1 MNKAFECYTLL
12 LIGIL
17 ALFGVSVQF
26 IISINRA
33 IVEDNSVGEVVIN
46 MLGYFTILTNTFAAI
61 VLITLSLLPNSRMGK
76 VFATPKVFGCVVT
89 SMLWV
94 GIGFHVLLSDY
105 WSPDGMEAV
114 TNYLNHYIV
123 PSALFLIWL
132 VFPPKTQ
139 IPKWTPLIWEIYPV
153 IYGIYIILL
162 GELVDKYPYPFFD
175 VNVIGYSKALLNG
188 LVILLVI
195 LGIGYFV
202 RSTVN
207 LSSRLRSNQS
217 R

>member
-61 VLITLSLLPNSRMGK
+61 VLTTLSLLPNSRIGK

-123 PSALFLIWL
+123 ASALFLIWL

>member
-1 MNKAFECYTLL
+1 MNKAFERYTLL

-33 IVEDNSVGEVVIN
+33 IIEDNSVGEVVIN
-46 MLGYFTILTNTFAAI
+46 MLGYFTILTNIFTAI
-61 VLITLSLLPNSRMGK
+61 VLTTLSLFPNSRMGK

-94 GIGFHVLLSDY
+94 GVGFHVLLSDY

-153 IYGIYIILL
+153 IYGIYIILR

-175 VNVIGYSKALLNG
+175 VNIIGYSKALLNG